1 MFLYL
6 ITNRE
11 DSPLIKTPLSTLWWR
26 RRTAVLVDDPR
37 DTMIRDHMPD
47 QSALAL
53 GLQVQDLQRREEPA
67 AV

>member
-11 DSPLIKTPLSTLWWR
+11 NSPPIKTPLSTLWWR
-26 RRTAVLVDDPR
+26 RRTTVLVDDQR